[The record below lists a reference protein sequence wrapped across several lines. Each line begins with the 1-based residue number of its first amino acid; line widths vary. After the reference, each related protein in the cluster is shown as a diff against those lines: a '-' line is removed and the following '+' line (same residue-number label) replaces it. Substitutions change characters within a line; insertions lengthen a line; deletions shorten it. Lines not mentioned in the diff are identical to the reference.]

1 MWRAVNK
8 STCDVWSRNLATWAF
23 SGVFTF
29 GRPHHMTWLWRW
41 LCFEILPSIP
51 LQLPYFETVSTYWQ
65 LPGWLMGKTRELG
78 DEKKTLTA
86 SWGNQKPAKC
96 VEAIKKPPLATYGGQ
111 SKASVG
117 NQETPLLC
125 NWSAHTHEN
134 NWWKRQKASPLIFNP
149 QNHCSPKKSFL
160 RSFAKG
166 FPVNVP
172 PPTITLHACVLAAPC
187 GGTYCG
193 GGR

>member
-8 STCDVWSRNLATWAF
+8 STCDVWRLNLDTWAF

-41 LCFEILPSIP
+41 WWFEIFPSIP
-51 LQLPYFETVSTYWQ
+51 LQFPYFETLSTYWQ

-117 NQETPLLC
+117 NQETPLLR

-149 QNHCSPKKSFL
+149 QNHLSPKRVFFDLLQKDSLLMFH
-160 RSFAKG
+160 
-166 FPVNVP
+166 P
-172 PPTITLHACVLAAPC
+172 PPSPFMRAC
-187 GGTYCG
+187 
-193 GGR
+193 